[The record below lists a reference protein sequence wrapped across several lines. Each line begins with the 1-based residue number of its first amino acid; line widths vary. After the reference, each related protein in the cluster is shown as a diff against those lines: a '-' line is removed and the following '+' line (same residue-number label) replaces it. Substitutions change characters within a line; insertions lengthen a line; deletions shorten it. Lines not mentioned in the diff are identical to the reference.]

1 MSLAEELL
9 ADLEEDGYDDSEPM
23 VVIQEET
30 PHELQD
36 NALIPKQTGIF
47 CRIYYLHTIQEFIFF
62 KYFCRF

>member
-30 PHELQD
+30 PHKLPD

-47 CRIYYLHTIQEFIFF
+47 CKIYCLHIIKKFSFF
-62 KYFCRF
+62 